1 MQAIVNGR
9 LVTTDSI
16 LSQWAL
22 VFHHSRIVALLPQ
35 QNLPSDMP
43 CIDAAGLYVSSG
55 WIDAHLH
62 GCGGCDVMDALPKS
76 VDTISLLLAS
86 QGVTSFL
93 PTTMT
98 MDWQR
103 IEAALQNLS
112 QASWPGACSLGCHLE
127 GPFLSAMRQGAQA
140 PQHLRSFGFSLLK
153 PYLRQLRLLT
163 IAPEDPGGLD
173 FISRCCDAGL
183 IVSIGHSNATYEEAC
198 QAFAAG
204 ASHLTH
210 TFNALPPLHHR
221 QPGVI
226 GAALDLEH
234 VYCEIIADNLHVHPA
249 MQRLLL
255 RQKGVDRLLLVSDSM
270 RAALLG
276 EGRYDL
282 GGQTVNVSDGA
293 ARLENGALAGSI
305 TSLPQ
310 ELRNFQV
317 TTALSLPELL
327 RTVTSTAAQSV
338 GAFATKGSLTPGK
351 DADFVLFHDDFTVE
365 ATYVAGRSVFHR
377 NADCCASQHPLNYT

>member
-22 VFHHSRIVALLPQ
+22 IFHNSRIVALLPQ

-127 GPFLSAMRQGAQA
+127 GPLLSAMR
-140 PQHLRSFGFSLLK
+140 
-153 PYLRQLRLLT
+153 
-163 IAPEDPGGLD
+163 
-173 FISRCCDAGL
+173 
-183 IVSIGHSNATYEEAC
+183 
-198 QAFAAG
+198 
-204 ASHLTH
+204 
-210 TFNALPPLHHR
+210 
-221 QPGVI
+221 
-226 GAALDLEH
+226 
-234 VYCEIIADNLHVHPA
+234 
-249 MQRLLL
+249 
-255 RQKGVDRLLLVSDSM
+255 
-270 RAALLG
+270 
-276 EGRYDL
+276 
-282 GGQTVNVSDGA
+282 
-293 ARLENGALAGSI
+293 
-305 TSLPQ
+305 
-310 ELRNFQV
+310 
-317 TTALSLPELL
+317 
-327 RTVTSTAAQSV
+327 
-338 GAFATKGSLTPGK
+338 
-351 DADFVLFHDDFTVE
+351 
-365 ATYVAGRSVFHR
+365 
-377 NADCCASQHPLNYT
+377 

>member
-1 MQAIVNGR
+1 MQAIVNSR
-9 LVTTDSI
+9 LVTVDSI

-22 VFHHSRIVALLPQ
+22 VFQNSRIVALTPQ

-55 WIDAHLH
+55 WIDAHTH
-62 GCGGCDVMDALPKS
+62 GCGGCDVMDALPAS
-76 VDTISLLLAS
+76 LDTISLLLAS

-98 MDWQR
+98 MDWLR
-103 IEAALQNLS
+103 IEAALQCLN
-112 QASWPGACSLGCHLE
+112 QASWPGAHSLGCHLE
-127 GPFLSAMRQGAQA
+127 GPFLSAVRQGAQA
-140 PQHLRSFGFSLLK
+140 PQHLRPFDFSLLA
-153 PYLRQLRLLT
+153 PYLTQLRLIT
-163 IAPEDPGGLD
+163 IAPEETGGLE

-183 IVSIGHSNATYEEAC
+183 TVSIGHSNATYEEAC

-210 TFNALPPLHHR
+210 TFNALSPLHHR
-221 QPGVI
+221 QPGAI

-234 VYCEIIADNLHVHPA
+234 VFCEVIADNLHVHPA

-276 EGRYDL
+276 EGHYDL
-282 GGQTVNVSDGA
+282 GGQAVTVSDGA

-310 ELRNFQV
+310 ELQKFQA
-317 TTALSLPELL
+317 TTSLSLPALL
-327 RTVTSTAAQSV
+327 RTITSTAAQSV
-338 GAFATKGSLTPGK
+338 GVFASKGSLTPGK

-365 ATYVAGRSVFHR
+365 ATYVAGRSVFQRTPVAAHR
-377 NADCCASQHPLNYT
+377 SLKKL

>member
-22 VFHHSRIVALLPQ
+22 VFHNSRIAALLPQ

-140 PQHLRSFGFSLLK
+140 PQHLRSFDFSLLK

-163 IAPEDPGGLD
+163 IAPEEPGGLE

-282 GGQTVNVSDGA
+282 GGQAVNVRDGA

-310 ELRNFQV
+310 ELRNFQAA
-317 TTALSLPELL
+317 TALSLPALL

-365 ATYVAGRSVFHR
+365 TTYVAGRSVFRR
-377 NADCCASQHPLNYT
+377 NVDCCAP